1 MEAIV
6 ISANTRNVYGKKLDT
21 VRSNGQLPGIVYG
34 NKKDNQSVVVDS
46 KEFNKAFIHAGHSTI
61 VALKVDSDTSENVLI
76 HDVDHDPLTNAIRHI
91 DFFRINMNKAIRTA
105 VPLHF
110 LGESPA
116 VFQQEGTLFKNI
128 EEIQV
133 ETLPANLPSHIE
145 VDISILDDFSKAIH
159 VSDIIVGEGVE
170 LLDDPEQ
177 LICKV
182 EPPRSEEEIAA
193 LDEEIGDAIPEG
205 EAEEGAEV
213 AEGDQGVEGA
223 EATETEKSDASD
235 NQEAKPDSEV
245 KPKQ

>member
-46 KEFNKAFIHAGHSTI
+46 KEFNKAYLHAGQSTI
-61 VALKVDSDTSENVLI
+61 VSLKVGNDTSENVLI

-91 DFFRINMNKAIRTA
+91 DFFRINMNKAIRTE

-110 LGESPA
+110 IGESPA

-133 ETLPANLPSHIE
+133 ETLPANLPGHIE

-159 VSDIIVGEGVE
+159 VSDITLGEGVE
-170 LLDDPEQ
+170 ILDDPEQ

-213 AEGDQGVEGA
+213 AQDA
-223 EATETEKSDASD
+223 EATEATEAEESDASD
-235 NQEAKPDSEV
+235 NQEAKSDSEA

>member
-1 MEAIV
+1 MELIV

-46 KEFNKAFIHAGHSTI
+46 REFNKAFMHAGYSTI
-61 VALKVDSDTSENVLI
+61 VALKVGRGTSENVLI
-76 HDVDHDPLTNAIRHI
+76 HDVDHDPLTNKIRHI
-91 DFFRINMNKAIRTA
+91 DFFRINMNKAIRTE

-110 LGESPA
+110 IGESPA

-133 ETLPANLPSHIE
+133 ETLPANLPPHIE

-159 VSDIIVGEGVE
+159 VSDIIVGEGVK

-182 EPPRSEEEIAA
+182 ESPRSEEEIAA

-205 EAEEGAEV
+205 EAEEGAQ
-213 AEGDQGVEGA
+213 DA
-223 EATETEKSDASD
+223 EATEGEESEGGD
-235 NQEAKPDSEV
+235 NQEAKSDSEA
-245 KPKQ
+245 KPEE